1 MQSYTEADTVLTGRC
16 KDRRKVANNTW
27 LERRDDGSIGV
38 RLHDT
43 DVVTYHPDE
52 SITLNTGGWFTVT
65 TKDRMNTFS
74 PFGIS
79 SVKGE
84 WQVALRNP
92 DYDSSRYDPDTNPY
106 WGLTVPYRDH
116 MRWDGQ
122 DWHGIPTPDEIT
134 DERARRKAIRNEINA
149 FIKGITPDD
158 IVRQFNHPQGDC
170 WGCMMFGTDDCLAD
184 HVDEHY
190 FHLSLARRA
199 VTDRG
204 YRMPDVILSMILHD
218 AERGQVSRDLTDAL
232 RKFLVKRLIT
242 GVAVAA

>member
-1 MQSYTEADTVLTGRC
+1 MQSYEEANTQLTGRC
-16 KDRRKVANNTW
+16 AQRRKVANNTW
-27 LERRDDGSIGV
+27 LERRGGDIAV

-43 DVVTYHPDE
+43 DVVTYHDDGA
-52 SITLNTGGWFTVT
+52 ITLDTGRWFTVT

-74 PFGIS
+74 PFQVWS
-79 SVKGE
+79 EKGE
-84 WQVALRNP
+84 WFAEHPGYHAPGAIVKAP
-92 DYDSSRYDPDTNPY
+92 F
-106 WGLTVPYRDH
+106 RDGMTWLGDH
-116 MRWDGQ
+116 WD
-122 DWHGIPTPDEIT
+122 GIPTPDEVA
-134 DERARRKAIRNEINA
+134 DERARRKKMRADIKA
-149 FIKGITPDD
+149 FIDSITPDE
-158 IVRQFNHPQGDC
+158 IVKRFNNPQGDC

-204 YRMPDVILSMILHD
+204 YVNPDVILSMILYD
-218 AERGQVSRDLTDAL
+218 AERRNVVSRDLTDAL